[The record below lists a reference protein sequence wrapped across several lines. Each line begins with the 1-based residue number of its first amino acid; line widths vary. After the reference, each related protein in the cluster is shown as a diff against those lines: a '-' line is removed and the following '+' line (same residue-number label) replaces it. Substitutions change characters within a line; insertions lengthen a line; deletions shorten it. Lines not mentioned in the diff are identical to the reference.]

1 MDVVRKNNTVKMTG
15 NLEVK
20 EQVTANNLE
29 VKEQVVANN
38 LVVNGM
44 LTVNGKQLGGDGPT
58 NQVYVGDQTIDGSW
72 KLELVDNEL
81 VFSQKNGTEWVV
93 KQTLS

>member
-20 EQVTANNLE
+20 EQVTANNLT
-29 VKEQVVANN
+29 
-38 LVVNGM
+38 VNGV
-44 LTVNGKQLGGDGPT
+44 LTVNGKQLGLEAPT
-58 NQVYVGDQTIDGSW
+58 NQVYIGDQNADGSW
-72 KLELVDNEL
+72 KLELVDGEL